1 MTSVKYDNHVIL
13 YCYVDR
19 IYIMIYTHDILH
31 VIILPL
37 EIYTTIL
44 ALHITHSAIMTY
56 YATIKQSAFQV
67 LFIIPA
73 FHYS

>member
-1 MTSVKYDNHVIL
+1 MTNVKYDNHVIM

-19 IYIMIYTHDILH
+19 IYYYDTHDILH
-31 VIILPL
+31 VIILPF

-44 ALHITHSAIMTY
+44 ALHITHSAIMTC
-56 YATIKQSAFQV
+56 YATIKHFSS
-67 LFIIPA
+67 A